1 MLNLS
6 ASLECTSC
14 ALHFDNSRRFSNSLT
29 LITKLFDYGI
39 YGNVSILSNSSV
51 LKHEKEMSFKT
62 FVSWQYI
69 TLVYFL
75 IFLRVFHLWHYMYI
89 WKMKDNL
96 ISAVFIERK
105 LFSLLTKFWRIIRR
119 SRNANSMQCIL
130 AAVFMNKYDPP
141 KWLFKVFA
149 KCSQRIIWLILK
161 LKLFTFF
168 LENCFKND
176 HSSGKQTDLGH
187 LLKVSR

>member
-14 ALHFDNSRRFSNSLT
+14 ALHFDNSQRFSNSLT

-51 LKHEKEMSFKT
+51 LKHEKEMGFKT
-62 FVSWQYI
+62 FVSLQYI

-75 IFLRVFHLWHYMYI
+75 MWHYMYI

-119 SRNANSMQCIL
+119 SGNANSMQCIL
-130 AAVFMNKYDPP
+130 AAVFINKYDPP

-149 KCSQRIIWLILK
+149 KWSQRIIWLILK

-176 HSSGKQTDLGH
+176 HSSGKQTYLGH